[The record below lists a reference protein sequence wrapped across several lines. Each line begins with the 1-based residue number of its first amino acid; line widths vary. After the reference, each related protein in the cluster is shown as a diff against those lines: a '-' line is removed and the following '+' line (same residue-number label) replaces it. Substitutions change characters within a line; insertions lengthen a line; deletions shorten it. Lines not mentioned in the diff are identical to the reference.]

1 MNNGLKPI
9 ANLLSN
15 HLGKPKPKPKRVN
28 WSGKVK
34 RLIAKHPEL
43 EIRIEFWDKDQYG
56 NYYYIYFRED
66 IEEKIYG
73 EFGRYG
79 EELHALVN
87 NMEGVYDQLVERL
100 YFLNKIS

>member
-15 HLGKPKPKPKRVN
+15 HLGKPKPKRIN

-43 EIRIEFWDKDQYG
+43 EIRLELHDKDQYG
-56 NYYYIYFRED
+56 NYYYIYFQKD
-66 IEEKIYG
+66 IEEKI
-73 EFGRYG
+73 FGQWG
-79 EELHALVN
+79 SNGLELHALCH
-87 NMEGVYDQLVERL
+87 NMEGVYDQLVDRID
-100 YFLNKIS
+100 FLNKLS